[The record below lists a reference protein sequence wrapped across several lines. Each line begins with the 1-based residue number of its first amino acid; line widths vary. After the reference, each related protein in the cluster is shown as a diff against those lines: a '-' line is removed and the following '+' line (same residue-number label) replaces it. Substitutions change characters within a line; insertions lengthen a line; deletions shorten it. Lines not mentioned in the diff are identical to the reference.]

1 MLNETWGNHGKEPAK
16 LSSRRLVLSWKSVW
30 HSQSR
35 QRLGRQWTALNLLS
49 TWANRRA
56 LSTSSSRQSILGRY
70 APLFSCSKYVHFYG
84 RLTVYSLYSSP
95 YTPSE
100 LSCFI
105 DTLLASPKSLQCLLA
120 SSRHQPSLGCG
131 RKSAQISRQRSE
143 ATDSQKLSRPSFMM
157 QTMQPVMAT
166 RHHQHPTANV
176 AEKVLRRAEVAK
188 VRSD

>member
-1 MLNETWGNHGKEPAK
+1 M
-16 LSSRRLVLSWKSVW
+16 W

-84 RLTVYSLYSSP
+84 RLTVYSLYLSP

-100 LSCFI
+100 SSCFI
-105 DTLLASPKSLQCLLA
+105 DTLLASSKSLQCLLA

-131 RKSAQISRQRSE
+131 RKSAQISPSKTRGQIAE
-143 ATDSQKLSRPSFMM
+143 AF
-157 QTMQPVMAT
+157 QTFLYDADYAT
-166 RHHQHPTANV
+166 CHGHSTSSTPNCQCG
-176 AEKVLRRAEVAK
+176 
-188 VRSD
+188 

>member
-1 MLNETWGNHGKEPAK
+1 MDLAPCRDVTILASTMLNETWGNHGKKSAK

-49 TWANRRA
+49 TWANRWA

-95 YTPSE
+95 YT
-100 LSCFI
+100 LSKSTCFI
-105 DTLLASPKSLQCLLA
+105 DTLWQAQDSLQCLLA
-120 SSRHQPSLGCG
+120 SFRHQPSLGCG
-131 RKSAQISRQRSE
+131 RKSAQIPRQRSKARQQKAFQTFPYDADY
-143 ATDSQKLSRPSFMM
+143 ATCHDHSTSSTPNCQCG
-157 QTMQPVMAT
+157 
-166 RHHQHPTANV
+166 
-176 AEKVLRRAEVAK
+176 
-188 VRSD
+188 